1 MPDTP
6 RENVQEKIADALT
19 ATFWRWPGADWSAAL
34 HSGGRYS
41 SKSPSKR
48 GARSVSGSPLSAL
61 PAEAQRAVL
70 RRDTVR
76 RQVHGHA
83 LALGRLDT
91 A

>member
-1 MPDTP
+1 VP
-6 RENVQEKIADALT
+6 IA
-19 ATFWRWPGADWSAAL
+19 SAAF